1 MEGTGVKTWPDKTK
15 YVGEFKNGQA
25 NGEGV
30 KTMPNGFELKGTFID
45 GKYSGDAIAY
55 PNGVTYSGDNTDGMP
70 NGKG

>member
-1 MEGTGVKTWPDKTK
+1 
-15 YVGEFKNGQA
+15 
-25 NGEGV
+25 
-30 KTMPNGFELKGTFID
+30 MPNGFELKGTFID